1 VPQQV
6 HRPSEL
12 CKLCLTCRALKHH
25 ALPRLYEHVELVLP
39 RNKVFVGILEQLI
52 DPGADGL
59 RYTKSLS
66 ISYRLPFSPELNDS
80 DLTDCSHELVNDYDM
95 NSDEESSEDEEYMVH
110 RPRRNSA
117 YFQLPNTAVTFSDP
131 YQSPRK
137 LQVGASSTFRSS
149 R

>member
-6 HRPSEL
+6 HR
-12 CKLCLTCRALKHH
+12 
-25 ALPRLYEHVELVLP
+25 P

-80 DLTDCSHELVNDYDM
+80 DLTDCSHELVKDYDM

-117 YFQLPNTAVTFSDP
+117 ITFNCLI
-131 YQSPRK
+131 R
-137 LQVGASSTFRSS
+137 LLLS
-149 R
+149 RIPTNHLESFK

>member
-80 DLTDCSHELVNDYDM
+80 DLTDCSHELVKDYDM

-117 YFQLPNTAVTFSDP
+117 ITFNCLI
-131 YQSPRK
+131 R
-137 LQVGASSTFRSS
+137 LLLS
-149 R
+149 RIPTNHLESFK